1 MPISLEEK
9 EKILTIF
16 TGECVKNKVCPIKDI
31 MASYGD
37 KWSMYTVLVLGKKG
51 TMRFNELSANI
62 NGISHRLLTVTL
74 RSLQHDGIV
83 QRTLFAEIPPKV
95 EYCLTPLGESLLR
108 QLLQLAT
115 WAEAN
120 FEQIMDAR
128 QLGHQTEVA
137 H

>member
-9 EKILTIF
+9 EKISTIF
-16 TGECVKNKVCPIKDI
+16 TGECVKKKVCPIKDI

-37 KWSMYTVLVLGKKG
+37 KWSMYTVLLLGKKG

-62 NGISHRLLTVTL
+62 NGISHRMLTVTL

-108 QLLQLAT
+108 QLIQLAT